1 MAENVDMQS
10 FNFSIQDTMEM
21 GLGNAELLNDLV
33 APETA
38 SGNPDDLKE
47 IVKDVEPPKPA
58 EAPAPKG
65 DRKSTRLNSIHS
77 QQSRMP
83 SSA

>member
-38 SGNPDDLKE
+38 SGK
-47 IVKDVEPPKPA
+47 IGRAHV
-58 EAPAPKG
+58 
-65 DRKSTRLNSIHS
+65 
-77 QQSRMP
+77 
-83 SSA
+83 